1 MVIAKLFALHANPII
16 AIAKLFALHANAINV
31 IFTNDFQLFWIWSQ
45 FLGLQQKL
53 TMSVSQLLELNLT
66 VRANLKD
73 LLMIRY
79 YLDDIKED
87 WIGTKTTR

>member
-1 MVIAKLFALHANPII
+1 
-16 AIAKLFALHANAINV
+16 
-31 IFTNDFQLFWIWSQ
+31 
-45 FLGLQQKL
+45 
-53 TMSVSQLLELNLT
+53 MSVSQLLELNLT

-87 WIGTKTTR
+87 RIGTKTTR

>member
-1 MVIAKLFALHANPII
+1 
-16 AIAKLFALHANAINV
+16 
-31 IFTNDFQLFWIWSQ
+31 
-45 FLGLQQKL
+45 
-53 TMSVSQLLELNLT
+53 MSVSQLLELNLT